1 METVQQ
7 ATARMQTEITS
18 DAAKLPRSEFAAKYF
33 TFAQAT
39 AYVSEKS
46 GKIIRYQQVYQ
57 RFMGGRLAA
66 VQLGNDRFTT
76 KAELDHWVSN
86 RSEFLQR
93 TRGR

>member
-1 METVQQ
+1 MDTVQQ
-7 ATARMQTEITS
+7 ATAKMQAEIVS
-18 DAAKLPRSEFAAKYF
+18 DASKLSRADFAEKYF

-39 AYVSEKS
+39 AYVSQKS
-46 GKIIRYQQVYQ
+46 GKTIRYQQVYQ

-93 TRGR
+93 SRGR

>member
-1 METVQQ
+1 MEPVQQ
-7 ATARMQTEITS
+7 ATTRMQAEITA
-18 DAAKLPRSEFAAKYF
+18 DAAKLSRSEFSAKYF

-76 KAELDHWVSN
+76 KAELDHWIDN
-86 RSEFLQR
+86 RQAFLQR